1 MIWLHRCHGQ
11 RVVVLIDEYD
21 TPIHEAYRY
30 GYYEEAVT
38 FFRTWLG
45 EGLKLENAADALEK
59 AVVTGIMRVAKE
71 SLFSGLNNFRVYPVH
86 EPGPFESVIGFTEAD
101 VEEALAA
108 TGCREAGDLVRDWY
122 NGYDF
127 GTCRVYNPWSVLSFL
142 DDGATMPKPYW
153 VNTSSNDLVVQALE
167 SAGTEVRE
175 QLRQL
180 LAGEELRQPLTDAAM
195 LREGIHAE
203 DLWSFLV
210 AAGYL
215 TADRPESMLG
225 EVTYR
230 LRVPNR
236 EVRTVFHDVVVRWL
250 RHSVRFNAHRALLMA
265 LLRADVPEFE
275 RLLQELT
282 LNLLSFHD
290 LAKDKPAE
298 AVFQGFCLGLFAA
311 MAGDWQVQSNR
322 EHGLGRADIVLSP
335 KDSSQRGF
343 VLEFKSIP
351 PSADMDAALADALD
365 QIEARQYAADLRS
378 AGVTDILELAI
389 VLQGK
394 TIRVQPRS

>member
-1 MIWLHRCHGQ
+1 MEQAL
-11 RVVVLIDEYD
+11 
-21 TPIHEAYRY
+21 
-30 GYYEEAVT
+30 AVT
-38 FFRTWLG
+38 AR
-45 EGLKLENAADALEK
+45 
-59 AVVTGIMRVAKE
+59 
-71 SLFSGLNNFRVYPVH
+71 
-86 EPGPFESVIGFTEAD
+86 
-101 VEEALAA
+101 
-108 TGCREAGDLVRDWY
+108 REAGELVSDWY

-142 DDGATMPKPYW
+142 DDDATIPKPYW
-153 VNTSSNDLVVQALE
+153 VNTSSNDLVVEALE
-167 SAGTEVRE
+167 SAGSEVRE

-180 LAGEELRQPLTDAAM
+180 LAGEELRQPLTDAAI

-236 EVRTVFHDVVVRWL
+236 EVRTVFRDVVIRWL
-250 RHSVRFNAHRALLMA
+250 RHFVRFDAHRALLLA
-265 LLRADVPEFE
+265 LIRADVPELE
-275 RLLQELT
+275 RLLQELAIA
-282 LNLLSFHD
+282 LLSFHD

-298 AVFQGFCLGLFAA
+298 AVFQGFCLGLLAG

-322 EHGLGRADIVLSP
+322 EHGLSRADIVLTP
-335 KDSSQRGF
+335 KDPSQRGF
-343 VLEFKSIP
+343 VLEFKSIAP
-351 PSADMDAALADALD
+351 DADLDSALADALD
-365 QIEARQYAADLRS
+365 QIEMRRYAADLRA
-378 AGVTDILELAI
+378 AGVIDILELAI

-394 TIRVQPRS
+394 TIRVKTRS